1 MIDSLIGIL
10 ETHGI
15 AGLMLGILSYIVL
28 SQLATI
34 KGLHKQ
40 MEDTAHIFAIK
51 IETKIDS
58 LVGEVHDVG
67 TESARVGGMVQS
79 EQIRQSRR

>member
-1 MIDSLIGIL
+1 
-10 ETHGI
+10 
-15 AGLMLGILSYIVL
+15 MLGILSYIVL

-58 LVGEVHDVG
+58 LSGDVHEVGI
-67 TESARVGGMVQS
+67 ESSRVGGMVQS
-79 EQIRQSRR
+79 EQMRQRR

>member
-28 SQLATI
+28 SQLSTI
-34 KGLHKQ
+34 RGLHKQ
-40 MEDTAHIFAIK
+40 MEDTSNIFAIK
-51 IETKIDS
+51 IETKLDALEAGIH
-58 LVGEVHDVG
+58 EVG
-67 TESARVGGMVQS
+67 TDTARVGGMIQS
-79 EQIRQSRR
+79 DQLKHLR

>member
-15 AGLMLGILSYIVL
+15 AGLMLGILSYMLL
-28 SQLATI
+28 SQQSTI
-34 KGLHKQ
+34 RGLHKQ
-40 MEDTAHIFAIK
+40 MEDTANIFAIK
-51 IETKIDS
+51 IETKLDS
-58 LVGEVHDVG
+58 LVGDVHEVG

-79 EQIRQSRR
+79 EQMRQSRR

>member
-28 SQLATI
+28 SQLSTI
-34 KGLHKQ
+34 RGLHKQ
-40 MEDTAHIFAIK
+40 MEDTNNIFAIK
-51 IETKIDS
+51 IETKLDALETGIH
-58 LVGEVHDVG
+58 EVG
-67 TESARVGGMVQS
+67 TDTARVGGMIQS
-79 EQIRQSRR
+79 EQLKHLKR

>member
-1 MIDSLIGIL
+1 
-10 ETHGI
+10 
-15 AGLMLGILSYIVL
+15 
-28 SQLATI
+28 
-34 KGLHKQ
+34 

-58 LVGEVHDVG
+58 LSGEVHDVG